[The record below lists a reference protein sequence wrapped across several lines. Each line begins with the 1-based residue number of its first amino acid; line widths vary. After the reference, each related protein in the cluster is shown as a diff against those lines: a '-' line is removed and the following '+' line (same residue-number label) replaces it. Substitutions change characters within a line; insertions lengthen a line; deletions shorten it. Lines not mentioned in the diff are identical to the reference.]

1 MLAAVSPGD
10 AQPDALSE
18 PTTPSDGQLAAGVE
32 QLLHDLWWRMSS
44 EIPSD
49 LSRTA
54 ASTLRRLQE
63 NGPQR
68 ITALALSEPVAQ
80 PTMSVIVK
88 RLVQRGLVE
97 RAADPGDAR
106 ATLIAIT
113 PAGVETLR
121 MRSELRSKWFASRL
135 AHLEQDD
142 RRTIMAAVELL
153 LQTLD

>member
-1 MLAAVSPGD
+1 H
-10 AQPDALSE
+10 AQPDTLGE
-18 PTTPSDGQLAAGVE
+18 PPAPSDRELASGVE
-32 QLLHDLWWRMSS
+32 RLVNDLGWRMSS

-54 ASTLRRLQE
+54 ASTLRRLME

-68 ITALALSEPVAQ
+68 ITALALGEPVAQ

-88 RLVQRGLVE
+88 RLGQRGLVE
-97 RAADPGDAR
+97 RAPDPGDAR
-106 ATLIAIT
+106 ATLVAIT

-135 AHLEQDD
+135 ADLDQDD

-153 LQTLD
+153 LHTL

>member
-1 MLAAVSPGD
+1 MLAAVVPGE
-10 AQPDALSE
+10 AQPDTSSKR
-18 PTTPSDGQLAAGVE
+18 TTPSDRELASGVE
-32 QLLHDLWWRMSS
+32 QLVNDLGWRMSS

-54 ASTLRRLQE
+54 ASTLRRLME

-68 ITALALSEPVAQ
+68 ITALALGEPVAQ

-88 RLVQRGLVE
+88 RLGQRGLIE
-97 RAADPGDAR
+97 RAPDPGDAR
-106 ATLIAIT
+106 ATLVAIT

-135 AHLEQDD
+135 ADLDQDD

-153 LQTLD
+153 LHTLD

>member
-1 MLAAVSPGD
+1 MLAAVVPGE
-10 AQPDALSE
+10 AQPDTLSE
-18 PTTPSDGQLAAGVE
+18 RTTPSDGELASGVE
-32 QLLHDLWWRMSS
+32 QLVNDLGWRMSS

-54 ASTLRRLQE
+54 ASTLRRLLE

-68 ITALALSEPVAQ
+68 ITALALGEPVAQ

-88 RLVQRGLVE
+88 RLGQRGLVE
-97 RAADPGDAR
+97 RAPDPGDAR
-106 ATLIAIT
+106 ATLVAIT
-113 PAGVETLR
+113 PAGAETLR

-135 AHLEQDD
+135 ADLDPDD

-153 LQTLD
+153 LHTLD

>member
-10 AQPDALSE
+10 AQTDMLNERAA
-18 PTTPSDGQLAAGVE
+18 PSDEQLAAGVA
-32 QLLHDLWWRMSS
+32 QLLNDLWWRSSS
-44 EIPSD
+44 ETPSD

-54 ASTLRRLQE
+54 ASTLRRLKE

-88 RLVQRGLVE
+88 RLGQRGLVA
-97 RAADPGDAR
+97 RATDPADAR
-106 ATLIAIT
+106 ATLVAIT

-121 MRSELRSKWFASRL
+121 MRSELRSTWFAARL
-135 AHLEQDD
+135 ADLDEDD
-142 RRTIMAAVELL
+142 RRTIMAAVALL
-153 LQTLD
+153 LR